1 MAIRFP
7 SKFIRKTSM
16 NTAELHIA
24 QASVW
29 ATSLVCSLRRDGYRR
44 DPYSRVA
51 EMVGPDVPPSRIR
64 SLVVRPRSLKT
75 IASHVREG
83 LAALYAKE
91 CERQKRLLEHE
102 RSVATAAGIDT
113 ALTRAAARLAG
124 EDDAK
129 AEETR

>member
-1 MAIRFP
+1 
-7 SKFIRKTSM
+7 M

-29 ATSLVCSLRRDGYRR
+29 ATALVGSLKRSGYRR
-44 DPYSRVA
+44 NPYLRVA

-83 LAALYAKE
+83 LAALYANE
-91 CERQKRLLEHE
+91 CERQKRLLDHE
-102 RSVATAAGIDT
+102 RAIATAAGIDT
-113 ALTRAAARLAG
+113 ALIRAAARLAG
-124 EDDAK
+124 DDRP
-129 AEETR
+129 ESETS